1 MPSFTE
7 DEKLLINSGLSMVGG
22 VLVGTVQG
30 TYQYLTQGGNVTF
43 GSAVSFALAG
53 FAALL
58 GVALRAYVPAHA
70 QQMLA
75 DAEARATEL
84 ENALHIATTAQPA
97 ILPSIQQTPVAAP
110 VSPVVI
116 HISSGGTVT
125 SVAPDQTAMP
135 PQGGSVIAQP
145 AIASINPPTANTVGT
160 STILPGTAA
169 PVQSVQLTMTPPVPT
184 IASTPDLASEDTAVR
199 KSVSIVN

>member
-1 MPSFTE
+1 MNMPSFTE

-30 TYQYLTQGGNVTF
+30 TYQYLTSGGNVSLNGAIT
-43 GSAVSFALAG
+43 FALGG
-53 FAALL
+53 FLALM

-75 DAEARATEL
+75 DAEARATQL
-84 ENALHIATTAQPA
+84 EEALHLATTAQPA
-97 ILPSIQQTPVAAP
+97 VIPSISQAPVAAP
-110 VSPVVI
+110 ASPVTI

-125 SVAPDQTAMP
+125 SVIPETTTTPTLASVTQSVNSTPAP
-135 PQGGSVIAQP
+135 
-145 AIASINPPTANTVGT
+145 
-160 STILPGTAA
+160 
-169 PVQSVQLTMTPPVPT
+169 VQLTMAAPT

-199 KSVSIVN
+199 KSVTIVS